1 MKQEDKIIE
10 LLNDSVKPTI
20 DLDEN
25 YHVLKARISYD
36 NANKEVIRK
45 KPNWVK
51 ALSLSAAC
59 VVIALILIPTFIY
72 VFAPM
77 KKNASFDARD
87 GETGIYE
94 PEPYF
99 NDKSSIDS
107 ESHYSI
113 EPGSSIY
120 LDYISTSVNY
130 DKIYVEDVLISS
142 KEEMEAILGLL
153 NISDGVI
160 DVENSYA
167 LKIGKVD
174 NKEVFAYTNGNVV
187 KTYELNLDYKVE
199 DIYNQLNSSSV
210 IHIKVENNHL
220 VYYTSSDN
228 KVIK

>member
-25 YHVLKARISYD
+25 YHILKAKINYD
-36 NANKEVIRK
+36 NSNKEVLRR

-51 ALSLSAAC
+51 ALSLSAVC

-77 KKNASFDARD
+77 KKNKSYDARD
-87 GETGIYE
+87 AE
-94 PEPYF
+94 PINSASDSYF
-99 NDKSSIDS
+99 ENKPKAD
-107 ESHYSI
+107 ESYYSI

-130 DKIYVEDVLISS
+130 DKIYVEDVLITTN
-142 KEEMEAILGLL
+142 EEMKEILILL
-153 NISDGVI
+153 NISDEVI
-160 DVENSYA
+160 ELQNTYA
-167 LKIGKVD
+167 LKIGKVN
-174 NKEVFAYTNGNVV
+174 NKEVLAYTNGDVV
-187 KTYELNLDYKVE
+187 KTYGLNLDYKIE
-199 DIYNQLNSSSV
+199 DIYNQLHTSSV
-210 IHIKVENNHL
+210 IHIKVEDNHL

-228 KVIK
+228 KVVK